1 MRTAAVV
8 SSDGV
13 VEERKVESPQSW
25 DDWNI
30 CSAHLRIALPVSV
43 AYGLPGGLKSK
54 EMSVSGVG
62 INVLA
67 CFRMCPM

>member
-8 SSDGV
+8 SSGGV
-13 VEERKVESPQSW
+13 VEEQKVESPQSW

-43 AYGLPGGLKSK
+43 AYGLPGG
-54 EMSVSGVG
+54 
-62 INVLA
+62 
-67 CFRMCPM
+67 